1 MSDILE
7 SVMDE
12 EASPLKYRKWLA
24 RFALFVCLSTLF
36 LIYMGGLVKS
46 FEAGLSVYDWPTSMG
61 ENMFTYSPSEWWHLR
76 GYGANGVFWEHSHRL
91 VASVVGFLMLILAF
105 WLPFAESRWWVI
117 LTGLGALCLVI
128 TQGVLGGLTVLL
140 HLPPAVSIS
149 HGVAAQTFLMLTVII
164 AYSLSKERIAR
175 HSKAKAEKRYPA
187 LTKWA
192 VAMVGVVFLQLI
204 LGAVMRH
211 NQAALAIPDFPTTAG
226 QIIPRLDDESVAWVN
241 DWAIRTSADKGLA
254 IPQITKK
261 QMHIHF
267 THRIGAVLVTVVALG
282 LTLAAR
288 RYAGAGRGILRS
300 VYLLDALLAVQFVLG
315 VVTVLSIKHP
325 ILTSLHV
332 VTGAALLAWSMV
344 TLLRIV
350 PVQPAQVAEESL
362 QQLGIKAAT

>member
-1 MSDILE
+1 MPDILE

-12 EASPLKYRKWLA
+12 EAPPLKYRKWLA

-46 FEAGLSVYDWPTSMG
+46 FEAGLSVHDWPTSMG
-61 ENMFTYSPSEWWHLR
+61 ENMFTYSPAEWWHLR
-76 GYGANGVFWEHSHRL
+76 GYGADGVFWEHSHRL
-91 VASVVGFLMLILAF
+91 VASVVGFLMLVLAF
-105 WLPFAESRWWVI
+105 WLPFAESRWWLI

-149 HGVAAQTFLMLTVII
+149 HGVAAQAFLMLTVII
-164 AYSLSKERIAR
+164 AYSLSWERIAR
-175 HSKAKAEKRYPA
+175 HGKAEAEKRCPA

-192 VAMVGVVFLQLI
+192 VAMVGAVFLQLI

-211 NQAALAIPDFPTTAG
+211 NQAGLAIPDFPMTAG
-226 QIIPRLDDESVAWVN
+226 HIVPRFDEASVAWVN
-241 DWAIRTSADKGLA
+241 EWARQASVDTGLA
-254 IPQITKK
+254 IPRITRH
-261 QMHIHF
+261 QMIVHF
-267 THRIGAVLVTVVALG
+267 THRVGAVVVTVIAIG

-288 RYAGAGRGILRS
+288 RHAEAGRGILRS
-300 VYLLDALLAVQFVLG
+300 IYLLDMFVAAQFVLG

-332 VTGAALLAWSMV
+332 VTGAALLAWSVV

-350 PVQPAQVAEESL
+350 PVQPAQIAEESL
-362 QQLGIKAAT
+362 Q